1 MRSALE
7 DIAAAA
13 DVVADDQRLVARRAR
28 QMQAQRDRGWSW
40 AKILE
45 RESAPGLLELLR
57 RSARRLAGATSRF
70 AGLLAS
76 QLSDE
81 GESRRQIGRRLGV
94 THQRV
99 TAMLNG
105 GTRRSE
111 RG

>member
-13 DVVADDQRLVARRAR
+13 DEVADDQRLAARRAR

-40 AKILE
+40 ATILE
-45 RESAPGLLELLR
+45 RESSPALLERLR
-57 RSARRLAGATSRF
+57 SSGRRLAGATGRF

-76 QLSDE
+76 ELRDE
-81 GESRRQIGRRLGV
+81 GESRRQIGPRLGV

-99 TAMLNG
+99 TAMLKG
-105 GTRRSE
+105 HRRPE